1 MVDGLPCVVFYQPFS
16 VSRIVSN
23 TMRCHQFRS
32 SLTRR
37 DLLRS
42 SAGGFGHLVLSAMA
56 ARSGLAAPAPSAAS
70 PASAPGLP
78 HFRPRAK
85 RVIFLF
91 MWGGPSHVDLFDP
104 KPRLNQDE
112 GKSLSGKDVG
122 VPRDNLGKIMGS
134 PFKFSQHGQ
143 SGTWISELFPEV
155 SKHADKM
162 CVIRS
167 VHTNGSAHGE
177 ALLRL
182 HTGQANLV
190 RPSVGAWVSYGLG
203 SESDNLP
210 AFITISPP
218 RGHGGVQNYGN
229 AFLPAI
235 HQGTAIGSAETPISK
250 AVIPNL
256 INKRITPG
264 LQRSQLDLVQSL
276 NRKHLRDV
284 KTDQGIEGLIG
295 SYELA
300 FKMQSTMPQIMS
312 LDDESKATL
321 DMYGVDAEPTDNFAR
336 QCLLARKFAERG
348 VRYIQVSTDYTWDHH
363 NKVKKGHIDES
374 AKVDRPIAG
383 LLQDLEQRGLL
394 DDTLVLWGGEFG
406 RTPMSENGD
415 GRNHHPQVFTMWMA
429 GGGVKGGLTY
439 GATDDF
445 GYGPVENPVHMHDLH
460 ATLLHTLGIDHEQL
474 TYRHA
479 GRDFRLTDV
488 YGNVVTDI
496 LA

>member
-1 MVDGLPCVVFYQPFS
+1 
-16 VSRIVSN
+16 
-23 TMRCHQFRS
+23 MRCHQFS
-32 SLTRR
+32 HPVTRR
-37 DLLRS
+37 DLLRA
-42 SAGGFGHLVLSAMA
+42 SAGGFGHLVFA
-56 ARSGLAAPAPSAAS
+56 AIAGRTGIAAPALQKPEL
-70 PASAPGLP
+70 PGGLP
-78 HFRPRAK
+78 NFVPRAK
-85 RVIFLF
+85 RIIFLF

-104 KPRLNQDE
+104 KPRLNQEE
-112 GKSLSGKDVG
+112 GKQLSGKDVG
-122 VPRDNLGKIMGS
+122 IDRDNLGKILGS
-134 PFKFSQHGQ
+134 PFKFAQHGQ
-143 SGTWISELFPEV
+143 SGIWLSELFPRL
-155 SKHADKM
+155 SRHADKL
-162 CVIRS
+162 CVVRS
-167 VHTNGSAHGE
+167 VHTNGTAHGE

-256 INKRITPG
+256 LNERLSPD

-276 NRKHLRDV
+276 NRKHLRNAKVDRGV
-284 KTDQGIEGLIG
+284 EGLID

-300 FKMQSTMPQIMS
+300 FKMQSTVPQIMS
-312 LDDESKATL
+312 LDSESKSTL
-321 DMYGVDAEPTDNFAR
+321 DLYGVGSEPTDNFGR
-336 QCLLARKFAERG
+336 QCLLARKFAENG

-363 NKVKKGHIDES
+363 KGCEKGHIDET

-383 LLQDLEQRGLL
+383 LLQDLDQRGLL
-394 DDTLVLWGGEFG
+394 EDTLVLWGGEFG
-406 RTPMSENGD
+406 RTPMAENGD
-415 GRNHHPQVFTMWMA
+415 GRNHHPQVFSVWMA
-429 GGGVKGGLTY
+429 GGGVRPGLTY
-439 GATDDF
+439 GTTDEF
-445 GYGPVENPVHMHDLH
+445 GYAPVENPVHMHDLH
-460 ATLLHTLGIDHEQL
+460 ATLLHALGLDHEQL

-488 YGNVVTDI
+488 YGNVVHDI